1 MGLELFLEVGD
12 LKRYSVH
19 YDRSGRS
26 EVINQF
32 IYFLSRRPVVLL
44 AGFGGSIGGS
54 VRTPLPFQRPMH
66 ILVGRP
72 IELKQNLQPTVEE
85 FHQSLPKSQRG
96 GHEKNHAKTEKGVDV
111 FMMAMLDVELKV
123 VIEAIFLCREKGKG
137 ERENKWR
144 ES

>member
-1 MGLELFLEVGD
+1 MDVLSAGSVDWLEGFYVHQRPSGPGASLGVGD

-54 VRTPLPFQRPMH
+54 VREGDCASH
-66 ILVGRP
+66 SGGLVDFRRFKASMP
-72 IELKQNLQPTVEE
+72 AASAAQCEQ
-85 FHQSLPKSQRG
+85 
-96 GHEKNHAKTEKGVDV
+96 
-111 FMMAMLDVELKV
+111 
-123 VIEAIFLCREKGKG
+123 FLCAVGVRVLEAGF
-137 ERENKWR
+137 
-144 ES
+144 

>member
-1 MGLELFLEVGD
+1 MGGLKWELLSEVGD

-54 VRTPLPFQRPMH
+54 VREGDCASH
-66 ILVGRP
+66 SGGLVDFRRFKASMP
-72 IELKQNLQPTVEE
+72 AASAAQCEQ
-85 FHQSLPKSQRG
+85 
-96 GHEKNHAKTEKGVDV
+96 
-111 FMMAMLDVELKV
+111 
-123 VIEAIFLCREKGKG
+123 FLCAVGVRVLEAGF
-137 ERENKWR
+137 
-144 ES
+144 